1 MQHKNSSNLATKG
14 GMNLLDKSLD
24 DGITNGIATLDD
36 ILAGP
41 WRLVKT
47 EAMRASCCREAFQYK
62 W

>member
-14 GMNLLDKSLD
+14 GMNLLDKRLD
-24 DGITNGIATLDD
+24 DGITNGIATLDG

-47 EAMRASCCREAFQYK
+47 EAMQSSCCSKAVQCK